1 MSWMKVK
8 NKETYIPWVFTS
20 GPQDQPF
27 SPSII
32 QSCPTIAKILLW
44 YKQNSSTLM
53 SAEHLVGS
61 MLSKTFKFV
70 QLNARATSALLWNLN
85 VMWLRPSIHARF
97 LISLCCDLHWH
108 VYAFFS
114 PPQKQ
119 KLEQGRQVF
128 SPSTPG
134 QNRNKQKSKRKQ
146 LDT

>member
-108 VYAFFS
+108 VYAFF
-114 PPQKQ
+114 P
-119 KLEQGRQVF
+119 LHR
-128 SPSTPG
+128 
-134 QNRNKQKSKRKQ
+134 NRNWSKADRCFLLLHQARTGINRKAKENS
-146 LDT
+146 